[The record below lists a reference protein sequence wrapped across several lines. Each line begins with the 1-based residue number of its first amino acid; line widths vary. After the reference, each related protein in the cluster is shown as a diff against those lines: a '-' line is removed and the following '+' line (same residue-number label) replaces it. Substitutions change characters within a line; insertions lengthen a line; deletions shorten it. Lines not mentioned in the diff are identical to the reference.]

1 MSVAYIQPKVHR
13 LFGLVEVNI
22 QTINKQKLS
31 QMVSEWA
38 KSWSHEEMQQQKL
51 KGEKLK
57 RVRWKTSLHFH

>member
-31 QMVSEWA
+31 QMVSE
-38 KSWSHEEMQQQKL
+38 
-51 KGEKLK
+51 
-57 RVRWKTSLHFH
+57 